1 MRAQLSQL
9 KQVIGMFIKSTT
21 NGPTSKVYSFGSN
34 INKLRA
40 ALGGGTLR
48 NHNSFGPLV
57 VLVGTSSGTTL
68 RRHAIQGPD
77 LSENLFSRVS
87 TIYRH
92 RFGVERTKTL
102 QEIIPDLLI
111 DGRFL
116 SIQFDGAGAS
126 LFRGTRTLVDVK
138 TKSCERQVPS
148 RVPWVGVRS

>member
-57 VLVGTSSGTTL
+57 VLVGTSSETTFAEACHTSPRL
-68 RRHAIQGPD
+68 VREPVQPGQH
-77 LSENLFSRVS
+77 
-87 TIYRH
+87 H
-92 RFGVERTKTL
+92 
-102 QEIIPDLLI
+102 IP
-111 DGRFL
+111 
-116 SIQFDGAGAS
+116 AS
-126 LFRGTRTLVDVK
+126 
-138 TKSCERQVPS
+138 
-148 RVPWVGVRS
+148 VRSREDETPPGDHPRPPD